1 MALMRML
8 ISGIINLICF
18 YHSPLQHRGDIGR
31 HVGVDGGHQLLYEHL
46 LPQVMDGQALVCHP
60 GHLWMGEVG
69 AENITMLTLV

>member
-8 ISGIINLICF
+8 ISGNINLICF

-31 HVGVDGGHQLLYEHL
+31 YVGVDGGHQLLHEHL
-46 LPQVMDGQALVCHP
+46 LPQVMDGQALVCHA

-69 AENITMLTLV
+69 AENITVLTLV